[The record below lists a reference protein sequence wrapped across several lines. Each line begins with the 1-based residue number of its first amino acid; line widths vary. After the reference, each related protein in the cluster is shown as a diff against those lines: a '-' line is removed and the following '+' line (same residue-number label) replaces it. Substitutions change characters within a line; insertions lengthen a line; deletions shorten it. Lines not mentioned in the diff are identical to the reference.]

1 MSERLKRAKERNE
14 RRINRSRSMTLP
26 SGVTPFRTLQ
36 AQLCAFDLTK
46 FKGKPEGTLQ
56 TPFGTV
62 NVEIDGNVQ
71 RKIKDQ
77 NGRPWS
83 YVDICSELDNFIKQ
97 HIPRLDVAI
106 PDTNP
111 AIILIKT
118 ILEYLERPSIP
129 GIQSIDQVKQPIINI
144 HGLSSSQ
151 QHAAACLCGILM
163 LAESHTSRVPTGGKW
178 ERAAMRGVLRTKKF
192 DWVFGGNADSGSYIP
207 SHSSGVSTWR
217 ASRQNGFVTGPAQA
231 KSIVE
236 GTKSAFEI
244 SESFQE
250 NVKLSRN
257 LEEDLS
263 KSSDEEI
270 YKAKCKLCHKF
281 YKLGT
286 NRDILLCDS
295 CREKE
300 EGKKFLSLIENNQL
314 EAAEQYCFLVKQN
327 LTLAE
332 HYYLLISK
340 NQFDIAE
347 IFIKL
352 FKSYKDH
359 SYSMNYYYLSLQNNP
374 KILEMYLTL
383 VKKNLKLTYQYF
395 YEIMENCGLNKA
407 EQYFNI
413 IMKTENV
420 KLGNFFYNICKK
432 CVMEKKFPEAAEQ
445 FYQLILEN
453 KLSEAEEFYRQ
464 YFTD

>member
-1 MSERLKRAKERNE
+1 MIRKEIEERLKIASERNRT
-14 RRINRSRSMTLP
+14 RRTRSVTLP

-129 GIQSIDQVKQPIINI
+129 GIQSIDEVPPSIVNI
-144 HGLSSSQ
+144 PSLSPNQ
-151 QHAAACLCGILM
+151 RFAAACLCGILM

-178 ERAAMRGVLRTKKF
+178 ERAAMRGVLRTKNF
-192 DWVFGGNADSGSYIP
+192 DWVFGENADLGSYIP

-217 ASRQNGFVTGPAQA
+217 ASRPNGFVTGPAQA

-236 GTKSAFEI
+236 GRQSGFETPI
-244 SESFQE
+244 SFQINKHFAE
-250 NVKLSRN
+250 K

-263 KSSDEEI
+263 ESSDEEDVFV
-270 YKAKCKLCHKF
+270 KCSNCHE
-281 YKLGT
+281 T
-286 NRDILLCDS
+286 VS
-295 CREKE
+295 KE
-300 EGKKFLSLIENNQL
+300 EASSTDDGIY
-314 EAAEQYCFLVKQN
+314 YCDYCW
-327 LTLAE
+327 E
-332 HYYLLISK
+332 
-340 NQFDIAE
+340 
-347 IFIKL
+347 KL
-352 FKSYKDH
+352 FMPSD
-359 SYSMNYYYLSLQNNP
+359 
-374 KILEMYLTL
+374 
-383 VKKNLKLTYQYF
+383 
-395 YEIMENCGLNKA
+395 
-407 EQYFNI
+407 
-413 IMKTENV
+413 
-420 KLGNFFYNICKK
+420 
-432 CVMEKKFPEAAEQ
+432 
-445 FYQLILEN
+445 
-453 KLSEAEEFYRQ
+453 SE
-464 YFTD
+464 

>member
-1 MSERLKRAKERNE
+1 MIRKEMSERLKRAKERNE
-14 RRINRSRSMTLP
+14 KRINRSRSKTLP

-46 FKGKPEGTLQ
+46 FKGNSEGTLQ

-62 NVEIDGNVQ
+62 SVKVDRNCQREIFGPD
-71 RKIKDQ
+71 KIK
-77 NGRPWS
+77 WS
-83 YVDICSELDNFIKQ
+83 YVNICEQLDGFIQ
-97 HIPRLDVAI
+97 QSILLNGNEAI
-106 PDTNP
+106 
-111 AIILIKT
+111 AIFLIET

-129 GIQSIDQVKQPIINI
+129 GIQSINEVTQSIVNI
-144 HGLSSSQ
+144 DGLSSNQ
-151 QHAAACLCGILM
+151 QSAAACLCGILM

-192 DWVFGGNADSGSYIP
+192 DWVFGGNADSGSYIS
-207 SHSSGVSTWR
+207 SHSSKESGWR

-300 EGKKFLSLIENNQL
+300 EGKNFLLLIENKQL
-314 EAAEQYCFLVKQN
+314 EAAEQYAKLLLSSIDLDDEYAAMFYN
-327 LTLAE
+327 LLTSFNKKTADRFYSLLKAKKLFE
-332 HYYLLISK
+332 ASMFFGIVMMNIQYSDLIWQVANRYSDTITRYYATILEYCHKFNDLKYS
-340 NQFDIAE
+340 NQFLAFIQNDKIQEAE
-347 IFIKL
+347 KFYNFIPTGNFEEAEK
-352 FKSYKDH
+352 
-359 SYSMNYYYLSLQNNP
+359 
-374 KILEMYLTL
+374 
-383 VKKNLKLTYQYF
+383 F
-395 YEIMENCGLNKA
+395 YELHFKN
-407 EQYFNI
+407 
-413 IMKTENV
+413 
-420 KLGNFFYNICKK
+420 
-432 CVMEKKFPEAAEQ
+432 
-445 FYQLILEN
+445 
-453 KLSEAEEFYRQ
+453 
-464 YFTD
+464 